1 MKHKLCGLL
10 VMVLVISVVTGVFA
24 GGGQEEA
31 DGEVTISFW
40 HIDTAQE
47 AQPYWQE
54 LADEYMA
61 QNPGVNIEITVLE
74 NEAFKSR
81 LTAMMQAGD
90 PPDIYRSWGGG
101 VMVEHAEAGLVMDIT
116 DEVQGTSFGDTIP
129 EGALGVYA
137 YQGRQYG
144 VPYDMGAVTF
154 WYNTDILAEAGWDEF
169 PATWSDMLQMVR
181 DVRDAGYV
189 PMALAGADKWPAHFY
204 WTYLAMRMGGKAA
217 IDGVL
222 EGTGSFT
229 DRPFVQAGE
238 LLLELRDAGAFQTGF
253 LGATQSDQA
262 ALVGNAEAAMELM
275 GQWAPYVQADAALD
289 GGIGDALA
297 VAPFPLVEDG
307 PGAGT
312 DVLGGGNGFEIGR
325 DAPPEAIDFMKFMV
339 NRENNTALARTGR
352 AIPTVIGA
360 EAGIEDPLMRQ
371 VADVVGQ
378 AQYFQLYLDQFFPP
392 AVGGVINDAVQSL
405 LADQMSPEEVAQTIQ
420 DAWEDHQN

>member
-1 MKHKLCGLL
+1 MKRLLCNLL
-10 VMVLVISVVTGVFA
+10 VAILMVSVIGVALAAGKKDVTDKGVVI
-24 GGGQEEA
+24 Q
-31 DGEVTISFW
+31 FW

-47 AQPYWQE
+47 AQPYWQD
-54 LADEYMA
+54 LADEFMA
-61 QNPGVNIEITVLE
+61 QNPGVRIEITVLE

-101 VMVEHAEAGLVMDIT
+101 VLVEHAKAGLAMDIT
-116 DEVQGTSFGDTIP
+116 KDVQGSAFGDTIP

-144 VPYDMGAVTF
+144 VPYDLGAVTF
-154 WYNTDILAEAGWDEF
+154 WYNTEILAEAGWDKF
-169 PATWSDMLQMVR
+169 PATWSDLLQMVR
-181 DVRDAGYV
+181 DVRDAGYI

-222 EGTGSFT
+222 AGTGSFT
-229 DRPFVQAGE
+229 DKPFVQAGE
-238 LLLELRDAGAFQTGF
+238 LLLDLRDAGAFQTGF

-262 ALVGNAEAAMELM
+262 ALVGNREAAMELM
-275 GQWAPYVQADAALD
+275 GQWAPYVQADASLD
-289 GGIGDALA
+289 GGIGNALA
-297 VAPFPLVEDG
+297 VAPFPLVEGG

-325 DAPPEAIDFMKFMV
+325 DAPAEAIEFMKFMV
-339 NRENNTALARTGR
+339 NKKNNTALARTGR

-371 VADVVGQ
+371 VAEVVAQ

-392 AVGGVINDAVQSL
+392 AVGGVINDAVQAI
-405 LADQMSPEEVAQTIQ
+405 LADKMSPEKAARTVQ
-420 DAWEDHQN
+420 DAWLDHQN

>member
-1 MKHKLCGLL
+1 MKHL
-10 VMVLVISVVTGVFA
+10 VRNVCVAFFIVSVVGGAFA
-24 GGGQEEA
+24 AGAREEA
-31 DGEVTISFW
+31 DGETTIQFW

-54 LADEYMA
+54 LADEFMA
-61 QNPGVNIEITVLE
+61 QNPGVTIEITVLE

-101 VMVEHAEAGLVMDIT
+101 VMVEHAEAGLVRDIT
-116 DEVQGTSFGDTIP
+116 EEVHDTPFGDTIP

-154 WYNTDILAEAGWDEF
+154 WYNTEILAEAGWSEF
-169 PATWSDMLQMVR
+169 PASWSDLLRMVR
-181 DVRDAGYV
+181 DVRDAGYI

-229 DRPFVQAGE
+229 DDPFVEAGE
-238 LLLELRDAGAFQTGF
+238 LLLQLRDAGAFQTGF

-262 ALVGNAEAAMELM
+262 ALVGNGEAAMELM
-275 GQWAPYVQADAALD
+275 GQWAPYVQADASLD

-297 VAPFPLVEDG
+297 VAPFPLVEGG

-325 DAPPEAIDFMKFMV
+325 DAPDITIDFLKFMI

-371 VADVVGQ
+371 VADVVSQ
-378 AQYFQLYLDQFFPP
+378 AEYFQLYLDQFFPP
-392 AVGGVINDAVQSL
+392 AVGGVINDSVQAL
-405 LADQMSPEEVAQTIQ
+405 LADQMTPEEAAQAIQ
-420 DAWEDHQN
+420 DAWLNNQN

>member
-1 MKHKLCGLL
+1 MKHRLCGLL
-10 VMVLVISVVTGVFA
+10 IIVLMFSVVTGVFA
-24 GGGQEEA
+24 GGRQEVA
-31 DGEVTISFW
+31 DDGVTISFW

-54 LADEYMA
+54 LADDYMA

-90 PPDIYRSWGGG
+90 PPNIYRSWGGG
-101 VMVEHAEAGLVMDIT
+101 VMVEHAEAGLVKDIT
-116 DEVQGTSFGDTIP
+116 EEVHGTAFGNTIP

-154 WYNTDILAEAGWDEF
+154 WYNKNILAEAGWEDF
-169 PATWSDMLQMVR
+169 PETWSDMLQMVR
-181 DVRDAGYV
+181 DVRNAGYI

-204 WTYLAMRMGGKAA
+204 WTYLAMRMGGKTA

-222 EGTGSFT
+222 EGSGSFT

-253 LGATQSDQA
+253 LGATQADQA

-275 GQWAPYVQADAALD
+275 GQWAPYVQADASLD

-297 VAPFPLVEDG
+297 VAPFPLVEG
-307 PGAGT
+307 GLGAGT

-325 DAPPEAIDFMKFMV
+325 GAPLEAIDFMKFMI
-339 NRENNTALARTGR
+339 NRENNTTLARTGR

-360 EAGIEDPLMRQ
+360 EVGIEDPLTRQ
-371 VADVVGQ
+371 VADVVAR

-392 AVGGVINDAVQSL
+392 AVGGVINDAVQAL
-405 LADQMSPEEVAQTIQ
+405 LAGRMSPANVAQVIQ
-420 DAWEDHQN
+420 DAWLDYQN